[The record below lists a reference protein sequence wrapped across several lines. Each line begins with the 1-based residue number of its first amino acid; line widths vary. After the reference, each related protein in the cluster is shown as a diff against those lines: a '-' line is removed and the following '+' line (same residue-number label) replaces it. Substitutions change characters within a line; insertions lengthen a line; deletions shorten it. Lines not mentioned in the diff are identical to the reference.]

1 MSGPDKPTEEDDKP
15 NGRHDPKEQNFAAS
29 LAVTLLGLFA
39 VLVVGSAAAY
49 VALGF
54 TSIGYYGASIGQVM
68 QFALNVAIVSGAAI
82 SSLFVILAILHE
94 AKWFRKRV
102 RTVLKQLTEP

>member
-1 MSGPDKPTEEDDKP
+1 MTDDDRSAERNEPNRKRNPEEP
-15 NGRHDPKEQNFAAS
+15 SFIGS
-29 LAVTLLGLFA
+29 LAVTLLGVFA
-39 VLVVGSAAAY
+39 ALVVGSAAAY

-82 SSLFVILAILHE
+82 SALFVLLAVLHE
-94 AKWFRKRV
+94 ARWFRKRV
-102 RTVLKQLTEP
+102 RVLLKRLSEP